1 MATPLAK
8 RLASEPVSKV
18 EVHISCDKL
27 MDRDLTSKSDPCCLL
42 YVMTNGRW
50 VEVCSVSLFREC
62 LHISFSVYCEEL
74 QKLLGLELDATDV
87 EEYIEMASVCGMQR

>member
-50 VEVCSVSLFREC
+50 VEVCSFSLLDFVNIHT
-62 LHISFSVYCEEL
+62 LLSVFTVKSC
-74 QKLLGLELDATDV
+74 KNCWD
-87 EEYIEMASVCGMQR
+87 